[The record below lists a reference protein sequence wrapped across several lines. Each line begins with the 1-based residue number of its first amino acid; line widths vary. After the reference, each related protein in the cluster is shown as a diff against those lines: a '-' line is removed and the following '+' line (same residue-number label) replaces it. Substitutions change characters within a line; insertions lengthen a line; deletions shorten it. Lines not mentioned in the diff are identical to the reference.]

1 MSSEVDSKKEKRD
14 TASRGWL
21 ITIPADRYS
30 REEIVEALGGYDVVV
45 AQLERGGKT
54 DYLHWQTWVEHSAP
68 IRFSTLQRR
77 LPGCH
82 LVARKAPKRKAYE
95 YVTKKD
101 TRVEGVDRIIIGE
114 PEKLLESRQGERTDI
129 ERVREAVLEDGLSV
143 DEVLLE
149 VPESGRFVNY
159 VRELVSA
166 RDRREARGVERDVHV
181 TYLFGE
187 PGVGKTRW
195 LYDNY
200 DDVARLTEYRHFD
213 AYDGQKVLALDEFG
227 GQIDLRL
234 LNGML
239 DRYPLDLPARYYD
252 RPARY
257 EEVVILSNLPPWSLY
272 DWEQPVVR
280 QAFARRLHRVL
291 MMDADGHVQEVDADS
306 VRSRFG
312 VVNAATPAAALEAV
326 PAAVDAVEE
335 PAATADALELEG
347 EQPPF

>member
-1 MSSEVDSKKEKRD
+1 MSSELDSKEKRD

-30 REEIVEALGGYDVVV
+30 RQQIVDALGGYEVVV
-45 AQLERGGKT
+45 AQLERGGNT
-54 DYLHWQTWVEHSAP
+54 GYTHWQTLVEHTAP
-68 IRFSTLQRR
+68 IRFSTLQKR

-82 LVARKAPKRKAYE
+82 LVARKAPKHKAYA
-95 YVTKKD
+95 YVTKKE
-101 TRVEGVDRIIIGE
+101 TRVEGVERIIVGD

-129 ERVREAVLEDGLSV
+129 QKVRDAILEDGLSV
-143 DEVLLE
+143 DQVLLE

-234 LNGML
+234 LNGVL
-239 DRYPLDLPARYYD
+239 DRYPIDLPARYYD

-257 EEVVILSNLPPWSLY
+257 EEVVMLSNLSPWSLY
-272 DWEQPVVR
+272 DWEAAVVR
-280 QAFARRLHRVL
+280 RAFARRLHKVL
-291 MMDADGHVQEVDADS
+291 RMEADGHVQEVNLDS

-312 VVNAATPAAALEAV
+312 LVNAATPAAALEDV
-326 PAAVDAVEE
+326 PDIVDGDVVPD
-335 PAATADALELEG
+335 PAADALELEG

>member
-1 MSSEVDSKKEKRD
+1 M
-14 TASRGWL
+14 
-21 ITIPADRYS
+21 ITIPASRYS

-45 AQLERGGKT
+45 AQLERGENTGFVH
-54 DYLHWQTWVEHSAP
+54 YQAWVEHTAP
-68 IRFSTLQRR
+68 IRFSTLQKR

-95 YVTKKD
+95 YCTKEA
-101 TRVEGVDRIIIGE
+101 TRVEGVDRIIIGD
-114 PEKLLESRQGERTDI
+114 PEKLLESRQGERTDVQK
-129 ERVREAVLEDGLSV
+129 VRDAVLEDGLSV

-195 LYDNY
+195 LFDNY

-234 LNGML
+234 LNGVL
-239 DRYPLDLPARYYD
+239 DRYPLDLPARYRD

-257 EEVVILSNLPPWSLY
+257 EEVVILSNVPPWSLY
-272 DWEQPVVR
+272 DWEQSVVR
-280 QAFARRLHRVL
+280 RAFARRLHRVL
-291 MMDADGHVQEVDADS
+291 MMDGDGHVQEVDADS

-326 PAAVDAVEE
+326 PAVVDAVEE
-335 PAATADALELEG
+335 PVAAADALELEG

>member
-1 MSSEVDSKKEKRD
+1 M
-14 TASRGWL
+14 
-21 ITIPADRYS
+21 ITIPAERYS
-30 REEIVEALGGYDVVV
+30 REEIVDALGGYDVVV
-45 AQLERGGKT
+45 AQLERGGNT
-54 DYLHWQTWVEHSAP
+54 GYEHWQTWVEHTAP
-68 IRFSTLQRR
+68 IRFSTLQKR
-77 LPGCH
+77 LPGCQ
-82 LVARKAPKRKAYE
+82 LVARKARKRDAYK
-95 YVTKKD
+95 YCTKSD
-101 TRVEGVDRIIIGE
+101 TRVEGVERIIIGD
-114 PEKLLESRQGERTDI
+114 PEKMLKTRQGERTDL

-234 LNGML
+234 LNGVL
-239 DRYPLDLPARYYD
+239 DRYPLDLPARYRD

-257 EEVVILSNLPPWSLY
+257 EEVVILSNVPPWSLY
-272 DWEQPVVR
+272 DWEQSVVR
-280 QAFARRLHRVL
+280 RAFARRLHKVL
-291 MMDADGHVQEVDADS
+291 RMEADGHVQEVNVDS

-312 VVNAATPAAALEAV
+312 LVNAATTTAALEDVPDIVDGDVVPAPAAA
-326 PAAVDAVEE
+326 
-335 PAATADALELEG
+335 ALELEG